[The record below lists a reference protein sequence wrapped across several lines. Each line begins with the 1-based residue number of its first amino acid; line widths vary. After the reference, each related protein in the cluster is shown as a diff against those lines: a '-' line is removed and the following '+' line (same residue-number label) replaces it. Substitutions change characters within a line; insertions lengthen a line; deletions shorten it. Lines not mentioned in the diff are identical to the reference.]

1 MASLFD
7 PFRKD
12 MARIKRELEKLQGCK
27 IHVGIMGDAGSHIL
41 TIAGVHEYGATIRA
55 HDKKLTI
62 PLDKEAK
69 GKSPSEFN
77 DLDWIPGRNPGVS
90 FLARKKKHRAKNKKS
105 EGISPSSDYNP
116 DDYTWM
122 YMLVD
127 SVTIPERSFIRGSYD
142 NGKDTLENLCKEV
155 IDGIISK
162 GWTAEMAVNHIGGK
176 AVEMTLQYMNKSIP
190 PPKSDITM
198 RTTNKYQTLYDGG
211 ELVEHITFY
220 PEWGSGS

>member
-7 PFRKD
+7 PFRED
-12 MARIKRELEKLQGCK
+12 MARIKRELEKLQGLK

-77 DLDWIPGRNPGVS
+77 DLDWIPGHNPGVS
-90 FLARKKKHRAKNKKS
+90 FLARKKKRRAKNKKS
-105 EGISPSSDYNP
+105 EGLSPSSDYNP

-127 SVTIPERSFIRGSYD
+127 SVTIPERSFIRASYD
-142 NGKDTLENLCKEV
+142 SGKNVIENLCKEA
-155 IDGIISK
+155 IDGIIDK
-162 GWTAEMAVNHIGGK
+162 HWTAEEAAYYIGSESLK
-176 AVEMTLQYMNKSIP
+176 MTQNYFNTQLS
-190 PPKSDITM
+190 PPKSEITQ
-198 RTTNKYQTLYDGG
+198 RTSTQYQP
-211 ELVEHITFY
+211 LVETKELYLKIVY
-220 PEWGSGS
+220 KVE

>member
-7 PFRKD
+7 PFRED
-12 MARIKRELEKLQGCK
+12 MARIKRELEKLHGCK
-27 IHVGIMGDAGSHIL
+27 IHVGIMGDAGSDIL

-62 PLDKEAK
+62 PLDREAK

-90 FLARKKKHRAKNKKS
+90 FLARKKKRRAKNKKS
-105 EGISPSSDYNP
+105 EGLSPSSDYNP

-127 SVTIPERSFIRGSYD
+127 SVTIPERSFIRASYD
-142 NGKDTLENLCKEV
+142 SGKNVIENLCKEA
-155 IDGIISK
+155 IDGIIDK
-162 GWTAEMAVNHIGGK
+162 HWTAEEAADYIGSESLK
-176 AVEMTLQYMNKSIP
+176 MTQNYFNTQLS
-190 PPKSDITM
+190 PPKSEITQ
-198 RTTNKYQTLYDGG
+198 RTSTQYQP
-211 ELVEHITFY
+211 LVETKELYLKIVY
-220 PEWGSGS
+220 KVE

>member
-1 MASLFD
+1 MKKLSD
-7 PFRKD
+7 PFRED
-12 MARIKRELEKLQGCK
+12 MARIKRELEKLQGLK

-77 DLDWIPGRNPGVS
+77 DLDWIPGHNPGVS
-90 FLARKKKHRAKNKKS
+90 FLARKKKRRAKNKKS
-105 EGISPSSDYNP
+105 EGLSPSSDYNP

-127 SVTIPERSFIRGSYD
+127 SVTIPERSFIRASYD
-142 NGKDTLENLCKEV
+142 SGKNVIENLCKEA
-155 IDGIISK
+155 IDGIIDK
-162 GWTAEMAVNHIGGK
+162 HWTAEEAADYIGSESLK
-176 AVEMTLQYMNKSIP
+176 MTQNYFNTQLS
-190 PPKSDITM
+190 PPKSEITQ
-198 RTTNKYQTLYDGG
+198 RTSTQYQP
-211 ELVEHITFY
+211 LVETKELYLKIVY
-220 PEWGSGS
+220 KVE

>member
-7 PFRKD
+7 PFRED
-12 MARIKRELEKLQGCK
+12 MARIKRELEKLHGCK

-77 DLDWIPGRNPGVS
+77 DLDWIPGHNPGVS
-90 FLARKKKHRAKNKKS
+90 FLARKKKRRAKNKKS
-105 EGISPSSDYNP
+105 EGLSPSSDYNP

-127 SVTIPERSFIRGSYD
+127 SVTIPERSFIRASYD
-142 NGKDTLENLCKEV
+142 SGKNVIENLCKEA
-155 IDGIISK
+155 IDGIIDK
-162 GWTAEMAVNHIGGK
+162 HWTAEEAADYIGSESLK
-176 AVEMTLQYMNKSIP
+176 MTQNYFNTQLS
-190 PPKSDITM
+190 PPKSEITQ
-198 RTTNKYQTLYDGG
+198 RTSTQYQP
-211 ELVEHITFY
+211 LVETKELYLKIVY
-220 PEWGSGS
+220 KVE

>member
-7 PFRKD
+7 PFRED
-12 MARIKRELEKLQGCK
+12 MARIKRELEKLQGLK

-69 GKSPSEFN
+69 GKSPSEFD
-77 DLDWIPGRNPGVS
+77 DLDWIPGHNPGVS
-90 FLARKKKHRAKNKKS
+90 FLARKKKRRAKNKKS
-105 EGISPSSDYNP
+105 EGLSPSSDYNP

-127 SVTIPERSFIRGSYD
+127 SVTIPERSFIRASYD
-142 NGKDTLENLCKEV
+142 SGKNVIENLCKEA
-155 IDGIISK
+155 IDGIIDK
-162 GWTAEMAVNHIGGK
+162 HWTAEEAADYIGSESLK
-176 AVEMTLQYMNKSIP
+176 MTQNYFNTQLS
-190 PPKSDITM
+190 PPKSEITQ
-198 RTTNKYQTLYDGG
+198 RTSTQYQP
-211 ELVEHITFY
+211 LVETKELYLKIVY
-220 PEWGSGS
+220 KVE

>member
-7 PFRKD
+7 PFRED
-12 MARIKRELEKLQGCK
+12 MARIKRELEKLQGLK

-90 FLARKKKHRAKNKKS
+90 FLARKKKRKAKNKKS
-105 EGISPSSDYNP
+105 EGLSPSSDYNP

-127 SVTIPERSFIRGSYD
+127 SVTIPERSFIRASYD
-142 NGKDTLENLCKEV
+142 SGKNVIENLCKEA
-155 IDGIISK
+155 IDGIIDK
-162 GWTAEMAVNHIGGK
+162 HWTAEEAADYIGSEALK
-176 AVEMTLQYMNKSIP
+176 MTQNYFNTQLS
-190 PPKSDITM
+190 PPKSEITQ
-198 RTTNKYQTLYDGG
+198 RTSTQYQP
-211 ELVEHITFY
+211 LVETEALYLSIVY
-220 PEWGSGS
+220 KVE

>member
-7 PFRKD
+7 PFRED
-12 MARIKRELEKLQGCK
+12 MARIKRELEKLQGLK

-77 DLDWIPGRNPGVS
+77 DLDWIPGHNPGVS
-90 FLARKKKHRAKNKKS
+90 FLARKKKRRAKNKKS
-105 EGISPSSDYNP
+105 EGLSPSSDYNP

-127 SVTIPERSFIRGSYD
+127 NVTIPERSFIRASHD
-142 NGKDTLENLCKEV
+142 SGKNVIENLCKEA
-155 IDGIISK
+155 IDGIIDK
-162 GWTAEMAVNHIGGK
+162 HWTAEEAADYIGSESLK
-176 AVEMTLQYMNKSIP
+176 MTQNYFNTQLS
-190 PPKSDITM
+190 PPKSEITQ
-198 RTTNKYQTLYDGG
+198 RTSTQYQP
-211 ELVEHITFY
+211 LVETKELYLKIVY
-220 PEWGSGS
+220 KVE

>member
-7 PFRKD
+7 PFRED
-12 MARIKRELEKLQGCK
+12 MARIKRELEKLQGLK

-77 DLDWIPGRNPGVS
+77 DLDWIPGHNPGVS
-90 FLARKKKHRAKNKKS
+90 FLARKKKRRAKNKKS
-105 EGISPSSDYNP
+105 EGLSPSSDYNP

-122 YMLVD
+122 YMLVA
-127 SVTIPERSFIRGSYD
+127 SVTIPERSFIRASYD
-142 NGKDTLENLCKEV
+142 SGKNVIENLCKEA
-155 IDGIISK
+155 IDGIIDK
-162 GWTAEMAVNHIGGK
+162 HWTAEEAADYIGSESLK
-176 AVEMTLQYMNKSIP
+176 MTQNYFNTQLS
-190 PPKSDITM
+190 PPKSEITQ
-198 RTTNKYQTLYDGG
+198 RTSTQYQP
-211 ELVEHITFY
+211 LVETKELYLKIVY
-220 PEWGSGS
+220 KVE

>member
-7 PFRKD
+7 PFRED
-12 MARIKRELEKLQGCK
+12 MARIKRELEKLQGLK

-77 DLDWIPGRNPGVS
+77 DLDWIPGHNPGVS
-90 FLARKKKHRAKNKKS
+90 FLARKKKRRAKNKKS
-105 EGISPSSDYNP
+105 EGLSPSSDYNP

-127 SVTIPERSFIRGSYD
+127 SVTIPERSFIRASYD
-142 NGKDTLENLCKEV
+142 SRKNVIENLCKEA
-155 IDGIISK
+155 IDGIIDK
-162 GWTAEMAVNHIGGK
+162 HWTAEEAADYIGSESLK
-176 AVEMTLQYMNKSIP
+176 MTQNYFNTQLS
-190 PPKSDITM
+190 PPKSEITQ
-198 RTTNKYQTLYDGG
+198 RTSTQYQP
-211 ELVEHITFY
+211 LVETKELYLKIVY
-220 PEWGSGS
+220 KVE

>member
-1 MASLFD
+1 MKKLSD
-7 PFRKD
+7 PFRED
-12 MARIKRELEKLQGCK
+12 MARIKRELEKLQGLK

-90 FLARKKKHRAKNKKS
+90 FLARKKKRRAKNKKS
-105 EGISPSSDYNP
+105 EGLSPSSDYNP

-127 SVTIPERSFIRGSYD
+127 SVTIPERSFIRASYD
-142 NGKDTLENLCKEV
+142 SGKNVIENLCKEA
-155 IDGIISK
+155 IDGIIDK
-162 GWTAEMAVNHIGGK
+162 HWTAEEAADYIGSEALK
-176 AVEMTLQYMNKSIP
+176 MTQNYFNTQLS
-190 PPKSDITM
+190 PPKSEITQ
-198 RTTNKYQTLYDGG
+198 RTSTQYQP
-211 ELVEHITFY
+211 LVETEALYLSIVY
-220 PEWGSGS
+220 KVE

>member
-7 PFRKD
+7 PFRED
-12 MARIKRELEKLQGCK
+12 MARIKRELEKLQGLK

-77 DLDWIPGRNPGVS
+77 DLDWIPGHNPGVS
-90 FLARKKKHRAKNKKS
+90 FLARKKKRRAKNKKS
-105 EGISPSSDYNP
+105 EGLSPSSDYNP

-127 SVTIPERSFIRGSYD
+127 SVTIPERSFIRASYD
-142 NGKDTLENLCKEV
+142 SGKNVIENLCKEA
-155 IDGIISK
+155 IDGIIDK
-162 GWTAEMAVNHIGGK
+162 HWTAEEAADYIGSESLK
-176 AVEMTLQYMNKSIP
+176 MTQNYFNTQLS
-190 PPKSDITM
+190 PPKSEITQ
-198 RTTNKYQTLYDGG
+198 RTSTQYQP
-211 ELVEHITFY
+211 LVETKELYLKIVY
-220 PEWGSGS
+220 KVE

>member
-7 PFRKD
+7 PFRED
-12 MARIKRELEKLQGCK
+12 MARIKRELEKLHGCK
-27 IHVGIMGDAGSHIL
+27 IHVGIMGDAGSDIL

-62 PLDKEAK
+62 PLDREAK

-90 FLARKKKHRAKNKKS
+90 FLARKKKRRAKNKKS
-105 EGISPSSDYNP
+105 EGLSPSSDYNP

-122 YMLVD
+122 YMLVK

-142 NGKDTLENLCKEV
+142 SGKNVIENLCKEA
-155 IDGIISK
+155 IDGIIDK
-162 GWTAEMAVNHIGGK
+162 HWTAEEAADYIGSESLK
-176 AVEMTLQYMNKSIP
+176 MTQNYFNTQLS
-190 PPKSDITM
+190 PPKSEITQ
-198 RTTNKYQTLYDGG
+198 RTSTQYQP
-211 ELVEHITFY
+211 LVETKELYLKIVY
-220 PEWGSGS
+220 KVE

>member
-7 PFRKD
+7 PFRED
-12 MARIKRELEKLQGCK
+12 MARIKRELEKLQGLK

-41 TIAGVHEYGATIRA
+41 TIAGIHEYGATIRA

-77 DLDWIPGRNPGVS
+77 DLDWIPGHNPGVS
-90 FLARKKKHRAKNKKS
+90 FLARKKKRRAKNKKS
-105 EGISPSSDYNP
+105 EGLSPSSDYNP

-127 SVTIPERSFIRGSYD
+127 SVTIPERSFIRASYD
-142 NGKDTLENLCKEV
+142 SGKNVIENLCKEA
-155 IDGIISK
+155 IDGIIDK
-162 GWTAEMAVNHIGGK
+162 HWTAEEAADYIGSESLK
-176 AVEMTLQYMNKSIP
+176 MTQNYFNTQLS
-190 PPKSDITM
+190 PPKSEITQ
-198 RTTNKYQTLYDGG
+198 RTSTQYQP
-211 ELVEHITFY
+211 LVETKELYLKIVY
-220 PEWGSGS
+220 KVE

>member
-7 PFRKD
+7 PFRED
-12 MARIKRELEKLQGCK
+12 MARIKRELEKLHGCK
-27 IHVGIMGDAGSHIL
+27 IHVGIMGDAGSDIL

-77 DLDWIPGRNPGVS
+77 DLDWIPGHNPGVS
-90 FLARKKKHRAKNKKS
+90 FLARKKKRRAKNKKS
-105 EGISPSSDYNP
+105 EGLSPSSDYNP

-127 SVTIPERSFIRGSYD
+127 SVTIPERSFIRASYD
-142 NGKDTLENLCKEV
+142 SGKNVIENLCKEA
-155 IDGIISK
+155 IDGIIDK
-162 GWTAEMAVNHIGGK
+162 HWTAEEAADYIGSESLK
-176 AVEMTLQYMNKSIP
+176 MTQNYFNTQLS
-190 PPKSDITM
+190 PPKSEITQ
-198 RTTNKYQTLYDGG
+198 RTSTQYQP
-211 ELVEHITFY
+211 LVETKELYLKIVY
-220 PEWGSGS
+220 KVE

>member
-1 MASLFD
+1 MGKLFD
-7 PFRKD
+7 PFRED
-12 MARIKRELEKLQGCK
+12 MARIKRELEKLHGCK

-77 DLDWIPGRNPGVS
+77 DLDWIPGHNPGVS
-90 FLARKKKHRAKNKKS
+90 FLARKKKRRAKNKKS
-105 EGISPSSDYNP
+105 EGLSPSSDYNP

-127 SVTIPERSFIRGSYD
+127 SVTIPERSFIRASYD
-142 NGKDTLENLCKEV
+142 SGKNVIENLCKEA
-155 IDGIISK
+155 IDGIIDK
-162 GWTAEMAVNHIGGK
+162 HWTAEEAADYIGSESLK
-176 AVEMTLQYMNKSIP
+176 MTQNYFNTQLS
-190 PPKSDITM
+190 PPKSEITQ
-198 RTTNKYQTLYDGG
+198 RTSTQYQP
-211 ELVEHITFY
+211 LVETKELYLKIVY
-220 PEWGSGS
+220 KVE

>member
-7 PFRKD
+7 PFRED
-12 MARIKRELEKLQGCK
+12 MARIKRELEKLQGLK

-77 DLDWIPGRNPGVS
+77 DLDWIPGHNPGVS
-90 FLARKKKHRAKNKKS
+90 FLARKKKRRAKNKKS
-105 EGISPSSDYNP
+105 EGLSPSSDYNP

-122 YMLVD
+122 YILVD
-127 SVTIPERSFIRGSYD
+127 SVTIPERSFIRASYD
-142 NGKDTLENLCKEV
+142 SGKNVIENLCKEA
-155 IDGIISK
+155 IDGIIDK
-162 GWTAEMAVNHIGGK
+162 HWTAEEAADYIGSESLK
-176 AVEMTLQYMNKSIP
+176 MTQNYFNTQLS
-190 PPKSDITM
+190 PPKSEITQ
-198 RTTNKYQTLYDGG
+198 RTSTQYQP
-211 ELVEHITFY
+211 LVETKELYLKIVY
-220 PEWGSGS
+220 KVE